1 MRPHVLQNLFEP
13 RSVALVCE
21 DLRPGSTAA
30 LLVQHMRSGSF
41 SGELLVVSTRPAQ
54 DSDVPHY
61 PDFASVAR
69 VVDLTVMVLPTAQ
82 VPAQLRACAEQGCRA
97 VILIPAD
104 GGEREQRRP
113 GLTSEILDIAGTYD
127 MALLGPDSLGVT
139 RPRVGLNLMASPN
152 RVRSGSVALLAQ
164 SAGFA
169 NALLDWAESN
179 QFGFS
184 LVAAPGATHGVNMGD
199 LLDYLSVDGQT
210 RSVLVYLENIA
221 DSRTFLSGLR
231 TAARVKPVLVL
242 RSGRSAAGERAETMA
257 DRVFDAAVAR
267 AGAVRVNTVH
277 QLFTGARALMAGT
290 RVGGN
295 RLAIVTNAA
304 GPARMTQDR
313 AARRGVALPD
323 PSDRSDAIIRER
335 VPGARRVGSALDLL
349 GDAGPEAY
357 REATA
362 TLLADENFDA
372 VLALLTPQ
380 RVTDPTA
387 CAQALLEAA
396 KDARKPVLACWMGQ
410 DRVAEARAL
419 LAGANVLQFTS
430 PERCLDA
437 FSYLAAYERHQA
449 VLLQVPAPQSAHT
462 PPDLEGARL
471 MIEEALSQRRH
482 RLTTSEAKALLAAF
496 HLPVQHSLNVSSPGD
511 ALVAAETLGLPV
523 TLHINSAEEVPDD
536 VVLPSRK
543 VHDAPSV
550 RSAYRDILDEMQQC
564 FPQATESRVG
574 VQRLRDRTGAREL
587 QVAIDYDE
595 DFGPVIQLAPLY
607 GSGSSRPAVSLP
619 PLNMFLARDLMDR
632 ALQETPTLVQGH
644 KQQERLLDLLMRI
657 SEICCEL
664 PEVRRLLLRPV
675 VLTEHELS
683 VDDVRISIAPPVTST
698 RRYGHMA
705 IHPYPQTMS
714 RRWQLPDGR
723 DVTIRPIRPEDAA
736 MEQAFV
742 DGLSP
747 ESRYNRFMY
756 RFDKLTPKML
766 ARFTQID
773 YDREMALAVVLNDR
787 EDESRIVAVARYV
800 ANPDGQ
806 SCEFALTVADDMQR
820 MGLGRQM
827 MQSLM
832 NAARDRGL
840 DIMEGE
846 VLASNR
852 KMLRLCDGLGFRLT
866 RHADD
871 GEVVS
876 VRRHL

>member
-21 DLRPGSTAA
+21 SLRSGSTAE
-30 LLVQHMRSGSF
+30 LLMEHMSAGSF
-41 SGELLVVSTRPAQ
+41 TGELVVVCKEPPPEASIA
-54 DSDVPHY
+54 HY
-61 PDFASVAR
+61 PDFSSVAR
-69 VVDLTVMVLPTAQ
+69 VVDLTVMVLPTAR
-82 VPAQLRACAEQGCRA
+82 VPAQLRACAEHGCRA
-97 VILIPAD
+97 VILITPD

-113 GLTSEILDIAGTYD
+113 GLTSEILDIADTYD
-127 MALLGPDSLGVT
+127 IALLGPDSLGVI
-139 RPRVGLNLMASPN
+139 RPRVGLNVIASPN
-152 RVRSGSVALLAQ
+152 RVRAGSVALLAQ
-164 SAGFA
+164 SAGFS

-179 QFGFS
+179 SFGFS
-184 LVAAPGATHGVNMGD
+184 LVATPGAGHGVNVGE
-199 LLDYLSVDGQT
+199 LLDFLSVDGQT
-210 RSVLVYLENIA
+210 RSVLVYLETITDA
-221 DSRTFLSGLR
+221 RTFLSGLR

-242 RSGRSAAGERAETMA
+242 RSGRSAAGEKAETMA

-290 RVGGN
+290 RVKGN
-295 RLAIVTNAA
+295 RLAIVTNAS

-313 AARRGVALPD
+313 AARRGVSLPV
-323 PSDRSDAIIRER
+323 PSGKSEVEIKAR
-335 VPGARRVGSALDLL
+335 VPGARLVGSAFDLL
-349 GDAGPEAY
+349 GDAGPDAY
-357 REATA
+357 RDATA
-362 TLLADENFDA
+362 TLLADGNYDA

-380 RVTDPTA
+380 RVTDPVA
-387 CAQALLEAA
+387 CARALLEAA
-396 KDARKPVLACWMGQ
+396 RDARKPVLACWMGQ
-410 DRVAEARAL
+410 DRVAEARSV
-419 LAGANVLQFTS
+419 LAEANILQFTS

-449 VLLQVPAPQSAHT
+449 VLLQAPSPQSAPT

-471 MIEEALSQRRH
+471 MIEEAISQRRN

-496 HLPVQHSLNVSSPGD
+496 HIPVQHSLNVNSPGD

-523 TLHINSAEEVPDD
+523 TLHINSSEDLDDD
-536 VVLPSRK
+536 VLLPSRS
-543 VHDAPSV
+543 VRDAPSV
-550 RSAYRDILDEMQQC
+550 RSAYRDIMEEMEQRH
-564 FPQATESRVG
+564 PDARVSGVG
-574 VQRLRDRTGAREL
+574 VQRLRDRGGAREL
-587 QVAIDYDE
+587 QVAVEHDE

-607 GSGSSRPAVSLP
+607 GSGASRPAVSLP
-619 PLNMFLARDLMDR
+619 PLNLFLARDLMSR
-632 ALQETPTLVQGH
+632 ALVETPDLVRGEQE
-644 KQQERLLDLLMRI
+644 QQQLLDLLMRI

-664 PEVRRLLLRPV
+664 PEVRRLLIRPV
-675 VLTEHELS
+675 VLSADALQVH
-683 VDDVRISIAPPVTST
+683 DVRIAIAPPETST

-705 IHPYPQTMS
+705 IHPYPHTMS

-723 DVTIRPIRPEDAA
+723 DVMIRPIRPEDAA

-742 DGLSP
+742 DSLSA

-773 YDREMALAVVLNDR
+773 YDREMALAVVLKDR
-787 EDESRIVAVARYV
+787 NEESRIVAVARYV

-820 MGLGRQM
+820 MGLGRQT

-840 DIMEGE
+840 EIMEGD

-852 KMLRLCDGLGFRLT
+852 KMLSLCESLGFRLA
-866 RHADD
+866 RNPDD
-871 GEVVS
+871 VEVVS